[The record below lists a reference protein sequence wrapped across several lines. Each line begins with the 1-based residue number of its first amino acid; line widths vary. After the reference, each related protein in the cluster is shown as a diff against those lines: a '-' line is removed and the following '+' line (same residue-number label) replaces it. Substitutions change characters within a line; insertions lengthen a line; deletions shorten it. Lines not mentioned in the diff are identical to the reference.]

1 MLTKVADCKRPGNQR
16 TVGLF
21 VSVVLF
27 FQLSLLAQESNP
39 IVVSAGFNIVDNSG
53 SRFNELLNVTENWN
67 VARNIKVAVEK
78 RFKYDFGAEAALS
91 LNKFNSGKKIN
102 SETNDGDLN
111 YLSLDFMVKNYTT
124 NYYQNTKRAF
134 YEGYFTGGFGANL
147 IGRELAKTLNFGL
160 GLNIKINHELR
171 ISLQT
176 MGKFSIDS
184 ATSGNANHIQHSIT
198 LIKWI

>member
-1 MLTKVADCKRPGNQR
+1 MPKKPEDRPRKIHQR
-16 TVGLF
+16 LGYLLVCGLLG
-21 VSVVLF
+21 V
-27 FQLSLLAQESNP
+27 QCTLLGQESDP
-39 IVVSAGFNIVDNSG
+39 LVLSAGFNIVDNSG

-67 VARNIKVAVEK
+67 TARNIKIAVEQ

-102 SETNDGDLN
+102 SETNSGDLN
-111 YLSLDFMVKNYTT
+111 YLSLDLMVKNYTT
-124 NYYQNTKRAF
+124 NYYQNAKRAW

-147 IGRELAKTLNFGL
+147 IGRELAKTLNFGF
-160 GLNIKINHELR
+160 GFNIKINHELR
-171 ISLQT
+171 INLQT

-184 ATSGNANHIQHSIT
+184 ATSGNANHLQHSIT